1 MIRAARLAP
10 RAWRHGLCRLTY
22 MALLLSSTCLLTS
35 SEAVQDLWQ
44 AEAAGAA
51 KAGGAAAACARR

>member
-1 MIRAARLAP
+1 
-10 RAWRHGLCRLTY
+10 